1 MALSDSHFDAGYEA
15 MRNMDYETAESEF
28 KVALTYKHDHTKT
41 LLHYGLLLQS
51 RKDFTGAVDMW
62 KVGADA
68 MLKNRHHVK
77 MLCNLSIVLT
87 KVLGDHDA
95 AEKYFKAALECDKD
109 HVGVLVS
116 YSRVHRTQQIYLAQ
130 SSSHNQQQHK
140 CAIHWMRTTAP
151 TLEFHQNGREA
162 SPWPFGLSPGATA
175 SGSNA
180 AACVNEKTLEIM
192 LTIPLF
198 CFLLPPLAPG
208 QLWPLPL
215 HDPGRV

>member
-1 MALSDSHFDAGYEA
+1 VPPDPSHMALSDSHFDAGYEA

-116 YSRVHRTQQIYLAQ
+116 YSRVPKSQQIFCANPLSQ
-130 SSSHNQQQHK
+130 STTTHK
-140 CAIHWMRTTAP
+140 CAIHFWRTTAP
-151 TLEFHQNGREA
+151 ILELHQNGRET
-162 SPWPFGLSPGATA
+162 SPWHVEVLPGATA
-175 SGSNA
+175 SEFQHCGL
-180 AACVNEKTLEIM
+180 C
-192 LTIPLF
+192 LTKL
-198 CFLLPPLAPG
+198 
-208 QLWPLPL
+208 
-215 HDPGRV
+215 